1 MRVPRRTARLR
12 LTVLYSAAFLVCGAA
27 VLAVVTYLVFGRANI
42 SQPGNTATAEF
53 SGRVPAAAVHRAGAN
68 DIIPV
73 PVPAYDVQ
81 QSGRYNIVNIR
92 VPESRPGLTAAQR
105 AKLLSEAQVR
115 VSYDERQILIIA
127 AAALAVI
134 AVAAAVIG
142 WLIAG
147 RVLRPLRTITAAA
160 RRISASSL
168 HERLALHG
176 PDDELRELGD
186 TLDGLFARL
195 EASFDAQR
203 RFAANASHELRTP
216 LTRERTLLQVTLADP
231 AATTGTWEAVG
242 RELLASNAE
251 QEHLIE
257 AMLTLASSEAG
268 TGERE
273 PLDLAAITSAAMAAA
288 RPAIG
293 RHGLHAQTAIQPAAL
308 DGDPF
313 LIQQLAANLIDNA
326 VRHNIAGGDVQVGT
340 ATSDAGAVLSVTNS
354 GQVIPAAEVDRL
366 FQPFQRLG
374 SRPARRDGGHGLGLS
389 IVKAIATAHAA
400 TITARPR
407 PGGGLTI
414 DVTFPPPSTPPAR
427 PAVTRGEAPVPAA
440 VRPDGDGVDRHHRT
454 VFPVEADAGERRTRD
469 PAERP
474 RACDVKP
481 VGDGGRDPDRCRARH
496 AERLVMAVP
505 AQHEPHVGAGDRVAQ
520 PSGVTQRH
528 PGHRL
533 DRRRDRRVVQRD
545 DRSVRSVRGEL
556 GPQVAERLI
565 VQGTAVLAGDRGV
578 ERDDAQAIAPVR
590 LVDRGP
596 GAVEGAVTA
605 IVAQQ
610 AATELVPVV
619 VVARQVDDARP

>member
-12 LTVLYSAAFLVCGAA
+12 LTVLYGAAFLVCGAA
-27 VLAVVTYLVFGRANI
+27 VLAVVTSLVFGRANV
-42 SQPGNTATAEF
+42 SQPGGTASAEF

-68 DIIPV
+68 DIIPI
-73 PVPAYDVQ
+73 PVPASDVQ
-81 QSGRYNIVNIR
+81 QSGRYDIVKIR
-92 VPESRPGLTAAQR
+92 VPESQPGLTAAQK

-115 VSYDERQILIIA
+115 VSYDERQVLIIS

-147 RVLRPLRTITAAA
+147 RVLRPLRTITTAA

-216 LTRERTLLQVTLADP
+216 LTRERALLQVTLADP
-231 AATTGTWEAVG
+231 AATTGSWEAVG

-273 PLDLAAITSAAMAAA
+273 PLDLAAITSAAVAAA

-293 RHGLHAQTAIQPAAL
+293 LLGLHASTAIL

-326 VRHNIAGGDVQVGT
+326 IRHNIPGGDIQVGT

-374 SRPARRDGGHGLGLS
+374 ARPARRDGGHGLGLS

-414 DVTFPPPSTPPAR
+414 DVTFPPPSTTAPASR
-427 PAVTRGEAPVPAA
+427 RAASRGGAQVPAA
-440 VRPDGDGVDRHHRT
+440 VRP
-454 VFPVEADAGERRTRD
+454 E
-469 PAERP
+469 
-474 RACDVKP
+474 
-481 VGDGGRDPDRCRARH
+481 
-496 AERLVMAVP
+496 
-505 AQHEPHVGAGDRVAQ
+505 
-520 PSGVTQRH
+520 S
-528 PGHRL
+528 
-533 DRRRDRRVVQRD
+533 
-545 DRSVRSVRGEL
+545 
-556 GPQVAERLI
+556 
-565 VQGTAVLAGDRGV
+565 
-578 ERDDAQAIAPVR
+578 
-590 LVDRGP
+590 
-596 GAVEGAVTA
+596 
-605 IVAQQ
+605 
-610 AATELVPVV
+610 
-619 VVARQVDDARP
+619 